1 MKQNTSKHTALFR
14 HSTLVGLIALT
25 LTACGGSDGGDG
37 TASGNNGGG
46 VATPQSQTLT
56 FQSKPASLL
65 LNDTAT
71 ITASAS
77 SGLPVSYSSGTGSI
91 CTIDSASGLVTA
103 LRQGDCILIVDQSG
117 NATYAAVRETLSIP
131 VLPAEANNKITFT
144 PVTDLVIYSKVT
156 VAASIESGQSL
167 TYASLTPDTCASD
180 TKGGVEALATGDCSI
195 LAKTRESAD
204 TGGNAVQTLSATNP
218 AQADNANHANEA
230 VLTFPVK
237 VPEETTAPGKPS
249 NVKASAGT
257 APNTVEIVIGDIDSG
272 GLPVTYHVTSSLVGT
287 VAATREPG
295 KPIVV
300 DCQTSCRG
308 QAFSV
313 SPANGKG
320 YGAQSESVDVI
331 TAYSIVETFR
341 EPDTQPNDTIFTGSF
356 DFNLTTGTVSN
367 LAGDI
372 TQSMTHDGAWNWIQP
387 METQPLAHQLKSEA
401 VTLDGVDGLLVTT
414 FKNDS
419 TSTFKLIS
427 GSDDDWSPLAG
438 IAAGGIFYGHPGAK
452 NNPGNAYA
460 MVFINLAD
468 PTAPLTQGQIDKLAY
483 ADCTPVSMMG
493 SACMTGTS
501 KAGYGQAG
509 TMNGYPVSQVV
520 TKQQ

>member
-1 MKQNTSKHTALFR
+1 MQKHMSSRARPFCYG
-14 HSTLVGLIALT
+14 TLAGLIALA
-25 LTACGGSDGGDG
+25 LTACGGSDGGNDN
-37 TASGNNGGG
+37 TSKNSGGG
-46 VATPQSQTLT
+46 GAPIVQSQTLT
-56 FQSKPASLL
+56 FQAMSSALL
-65 LNDTAT
+65 LNGTAT
-71 ITASAS
+71 VSASAS
-77 SGLPVSYSSGTGSI
+77 SGLPVSYSSSTGSI
-91 CTIDSASGLVTA
+91 CTVDGNSGLVTA
-103 LRQGDCILIVDQSG
+103 LRQGNCIIVADQAG
-117 NATYAAVRETLSIP
+117 NAVYAAVQESLTIP
-131 VLPAEANNKITFT
+131 VEVSDTDQKIVFS
-144 PVTDLVIYSKVT
+144 PVSNLVIHGKTT
-156 VAASIESGQSL
+156 VVASIGSNQPL
-167 TYASLTPDTCASD
+167 QYASLTPDTCASD
-180 TKGGVEALATGDCSI
+180 AKGVVEALASGDCSI
-195 LAKTRESAD
+195 LAK
-204 TGGNAVQTLSATNP
+204 AVQSGSASNRA
-218 AQADNANHANEA
+218 AQAAAAEDLPKAADSSTEA
-230 VLTFPVK
+230 VLTFPVT
-237 VPEETTAPGKPS
+237 VPENTTVPGAPA
-249 NVKASAGT
+249 NIKASAGA
-257 APNTVEIVIGDIDSG
+257 APNTVEIVVGEIDSG

-313 SPANGKG
+313 SPANSKG

-372 TQSMTHDGAWNWIQP
+372 TQSMTHDSAWNWIQP

-438 IAAGGIFYGHPGAK
+438 IAAGGVFYGYPGAK